1 MRGNKMGYFWG
12 LFKKEYI
19 EMRYSWKQVL
29 MYGFMFVFFIWIA
42 NASENYTTLHAISWN
57 NALYFLTVF
66 ISSFMPGNFLME
78 SILSDKRNQVFERY
92 FVSGNIKTIMLAK
105 LSAMSVLGII
115 PFFIFYTYLRFNG
128 INIIDNIF
136 MAINTP
142 LYFWI
147 GLCIMTIIC
156 FLLNDEKSI
165 GCAGILSFIPL
176 VGLLYLNDFLGAKYN
191 PLITVITTMICA
203 VIVTFI
209 AYKIYK
215 KTKYFLKI

>member
-1 MRGNKMGYFWG
+1 MGYFWG
-12 LFKKEYI
+12 LIKKEYI
-19 EMRYSWKQVL
+19 EIRYSWKQLL
-29 MYGFMFVFFIWIA
+29 MYGFLFVFFIWA
-42 NASENYTTLHAISWN
+42 VYELGNYTPLYTINLN

-66 ISSFMPGNFLME
+66 ISSFMSGNFLME
-78 SILSDKRNQVFERY
+78 SILSDKRNQSFERY

-105 LSAMSVLGII
+105 LSAMSVLSII

-136 MAINTP
+136 MAINIP

-165 GCAGILSFIPL
+165 AYACIPSLILM
-176 VGLLYLNDFLGAKYN
+176 VGLLYLNDFLGVKFY
-191 PLITVITTMICA
+191 PVITVITTMICA

-209 AYKIYK
+209 AYKMYK